1 MKYLVLAGRMIFGGW
16 FIYAGLNHWFAF
28 TPQPYGQHQISIEF
42 TTALIQSGL
51 FDLVKATEAITG
63 LLILTGIF
71 TPLALVV
78 VAPVSICIGYFNLVL
93 EHNGAV
99 NYVAGVLVLGI
110 NAFLLLAYLDCY
122 RPLLRWHQRGLW
134 G

>member
-1 MKYLVLAGRMIFGGW
+1 MKYLVLAGRIIFGGW

-28 TPQPYGQHQISIEF
+28 TPQPYGQHAVSIQL

-51 FDLVKATEAITG
+51 FDWVKAVETITG
-63 LLILTGIF
+63 LLILIGVF

-78 VAPVSICIGYFNLVL
+78 VAPVSVVIGYFNLVL

-110 NAFLLLAYLDCY
+110 NAFLLLAYLDSY
-122 RPLLRWHQRGLW
+122 RPLLRWRQPAAW